1 MIYIL
6 VLVLA
11 VLLSFLFYKSIIP
24 VIFDVIGLAWLC
36 YTTPFLIDNV
46 GYTENYYFVAR
57 NADLEKQITS
67 KGWVFLSQLGLRL
80 NLNYQQFKT
89 LIFVLCMILLIW
101 SLYRFVGINY
111 SFFFGLYMIYP
122 ALVDIVQIRFFL
134 SLSIV
139 MLGLSFLQKGKLSS
153 YVVYLSLL
161 FVAILIHN
169 SNIIYIIFLIV
180 PIMSSKTK
188 YQKMV
193 IKGIVCI
200 DFILLIL
207 QRWLIP
213 IISSFSTDKQQSY
226 FVSLSVSN
234 ILLFVLIMLSIAIF
248 SFTLERIVQ
257 DDLSIAKED
266 KRIIAFTGNLNI
278 VILLLVP
285 LLSTTYNFLRL
296 ERISW
301 LILYIFIS
309 VLVKYR
315 TNWKVRKIQLNMK
328 WGAILIAIFG
338 FVVMLLHYE
347 PLIINTY
354 PFFN

>member
-11 VLLSFLFYKSIIP
+11 ILLSFLFYKSIIP

-111 SFFFGLYMIYP
+111 GFFFGLYMIYP

-134 SLSIV
+134 SISIV
-139 MLGLSFLQKGKLSS
+139 ILGLSFLQKGKLRS
-153 YVVYLSLL
+153 YVIYLVLL
-161 FVAILIHN
+161 SIAILIHN

-180 PIMSSKTK
+180 PVMSKIK
-188 YQKMV
+188 YRKAV
-193 IKGIVCI
+193 IKGIICT

-213 IISSFSTDKQQSY
+213 IIRSFSTDKQQSY
-226 FVSLSVSN
+226 FVSLSLPN
-234 ILLFVLIMLSIAIF
+234 ILLFVLIMLGIAIF
-248 SFTLERIVQ
+248 SFILERTAQ
-257 DDLSIAKED
+257 DDVSITKDD
-266 KRIIAFTGNLNI
+266 KRIIAFTSNLNI
-278 VILLLVP
+278 VMLLLIP
-285 LLSTTYNFLRL
+285 ILGIAYNFFRL

-301 LILYIFIS
+301 FILYILIS
-309 VLVKYR
+309 VLIKYR
-315 TNWKVRKIQLNMK
+315 TNWNIKKIKLNMR
-328 WGAILIAIFG
+328 WIAIFITIFG
-338 FVVMLLHYE
+338 FGVMLLHYE
-347 PLIINTY
+347 SLIISTY